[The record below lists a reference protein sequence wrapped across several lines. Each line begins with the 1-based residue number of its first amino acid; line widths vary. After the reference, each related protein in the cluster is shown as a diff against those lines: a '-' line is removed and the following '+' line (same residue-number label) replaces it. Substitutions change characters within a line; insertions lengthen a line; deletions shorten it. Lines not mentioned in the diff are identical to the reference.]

1 MREAI
6 RNFFLAPVFTGNP
19 EKTQDAV
26 TTHRVAIALLLL
38 GVFSAPFILR
48 LRPPTRD
55 FALIG
60 TGFGIFLWLLTIY
73 LVKQERL
80 IAAKAIILTVNTL
93 NLTAVTFAIG
103 GLKSPTIMTTLFL
116 LALANLLF
124 PRRGALVYGVVLFVI
139 ASTLIGL
146 EYAGM
151 APELTTANDA
161 LAIYLLFTF
170 TLFSVAFIMAI
181 ASANYRRSLDAIQGR
196 ETELRERNKE
206 LDNLRTSLELR
217 VTERTTELEIRAT
230 QLQAIASVARAIA
243 SVQDMDVLLPDITKL
258 VSDQFGFYHVGI
270 FLLDEK
276 KENAI
281 LRAANSLG
289 GKVMLERSHQL
300 KLDTNS
306 LVGFA
311 ASRSEPR
318 IALDVGTDAVFF
330 DNPDLPETRS
340 EMALPLRVAGNVIG
354 VLDVQSRQAN
364 AFTQNDIALL
374 STLADQ
380 IAVAIENTRLFGESR
395 EALKTAEETFTR
407 YVKREWSSYVRQAR
421 STGYTYDGNRT
432 IPLEKRE
439 NQKNA
444 QTLPQTGRLTLQ
456 KDAKEVTVPI
466 RFRGQII
473 GYMDVKPKGE
483 RKWSQ
488 DDMLLLEAAAERAAI
503 SLENARLVE
512 SAERRASRERTI
524 GEIST
529 RIGAVSNLD
538 AIMQAAVEELG
549 RKIGSSME
557 VIFELGTEQ
566 D

>member
-1 MREAI
+1 MREKI
-6 RNFFLAPVFTGNP
+6 QNFFSAPTYEGAP
-19 EKTQDAV
+19 EKTQDAR
-26 TTHRVAIALLLL
+26 TTHRVSIALLIL
-38 GVFSAPFILR
+38 GVISIPLIFLLSSPIR
-48 LRPPTRD
+48 E
-55 FALIG
+55 FALAG

-73 LVKQERL
+73 LVKQERR
-80 IAAKAIILTVNTL
+80 IAAKTIILTVNTL
-93 NLTAVTFAIG
+93 NLMAVTYAIG
-103 GLKSPTIMTTLFL
+103 GLKSPTIITTLFL

-124 PRRGALVYGVVLFVI
+124 PIRGALVYGAILLT
-139 ASTLIGL
+139 AGSTLFGL
-146 EYAGM
+146 ELAKLT
-151 APELTTANDA
+151 PELSIPNSAQST
-161 LAIYLLFTF
+161 YLLFTF
-170 TLFSVAFIMAI
+170 TLVSVAIVLTI
-181 ASANYRRSLDAIQGR
+181 ASGNYRRNLEAIQGR
-196 ETELRERNKE
+196 EAELRERNKE
-206 LDNLRTSLELR
+206 LDELRGSLELR
-217 VTERTTELEIRAT
+217 VTERTTELEIRAA

-276 KENAI
+276 KENAV
-281 LRAANSLG
+281 LRAANSQG
-289 GKVMLERSHQL
+289 GKNMLQRNHQL
-300 KLDTNS
+300 RLDMNS

-340 EMALPLRVAGNVIG
+340 EMVLPLRVAGNVIG
-354 VLDVQSRQAN
+354 VLDVQSKQAN

-380 IAVAIENTRLFGESR
+380 IAVAIENTRLFGKSR
-395 EALKTAEETFTR
+395 EALKIAEETFTR
-407 YVKREWSSYVRQAR
+407 YVKREWGSYVRQAR
-421 STGYTYDGNRT
+421 NTGYTYDGNRT
-432 IPLEKRE
+432 FPLEKKE
-439 NQKNA
+439 KQKNA
-444 QTLPQTGRLTLQ
+444 QILPQTGRLILQ
-456 KDAKEVTVPI
+456 KDARELTVPI
-466 RFRGQII
+466 RFRGQVI

-488 DDMLLLEAAAERAAI
+488 DDLLLLEAAAERAAI

-557 VIFELGTEQ
+557 VTFELGPQE
-566 D
+566 

>member
-1 MREAI
+1 
-6 RNFFLAPVFTGNP
+6 
-19 EKTQDAV
+19 
-26 TTHRVAIALLLL
+26 
-38 GVFSAPFILR
+38 
-48 LRPPTRD
+48 
-55 FALIG
+55 
-60 TGFGIFLWLLTIY
+60 
-73 LVKQERL
+73 
-80 IAAKAIILTVNTL
+80 
-93 NLTAVTFAIG
+93 
-103 GLKSPTIMTTLFL
+103 LFL

-124 PRRGALVYGVVLFVI
+124 PRRGALVYGIVLFVI

-146 EYAGM
+146 EYAGI
-151 APELTTANDA
+151 APELSTANDA
-161 LAIYLLFTF
+161 VAIYLLFTF

-181 ASANYRRSLDAIQGR
+181 SSNNYRRSLDATQRR

-206 LDNLRTSLELR
+206 LDNLRNSLELR

-243 SVQDMDVLLPDITKL
+243 SVQDMDILLPDITKL

-281 LRAANSLG
+281 LRAANSQG
-289 GKVMLERSHQL
+289 GKVMLERKHQL
-300 KLDTNS
+300 GLDVNS

-354 VLDVQSRQAN
+354 VLDVQSKQAN

-374 STLADQ
+374 STLSDQ

-395 EALKTAEETFTR
+395 EALKTAEESFSR
-407 YVKREWSSYVRQAR
+407 YVKREWSSYVRQAKN
-421 STGYTYDGNRT
+421 TGYTYDGNRT
-432 IPLEKRE
+432 LPLEKRE
-439 NQKNA
+439 KQKNS
-444 QTLPQTGRLTLQ
+444 QILPQTGRLTLQ
-456 KDAKEVTVPI
+456 KDTSELTVPI

-488 DDMLLLEAAAERAAI
+488 DDLLLLEAAAERAAI

-524 GEIST
+524 GEISAK
-529 RIGAVSNLD
+529 IGAVSDLD